1 MPSTPHST
9 IGGASTDSAPED
21 FAPFMLPLRVYW
33 EDTDAGGVV
42 YYANYLKFCERA
54 RTEWLRRL
62 GIEQQ
67 RLADTEGLLFVVSTA
82 QIRYVRPARLDDALL
97 VGVRV
102 AQRRG
107 ASLEFVQQVRRDD
120 AARTLLV
127 EAHVVVACVQAE
139 GMRPRRLPDAVVR
152 ALD

>member
-1 MPSTPHST
+1 MSDTPSTPPCSRE
-9 IGGASTDSAPED
+9 P
-21 FAPFMLPLRVYW
+21 FALPVRVYW

-62 GIEQQ
+62 GIDQQ
-67 RLADTEGLLFVVSTA
+67 RLADTAGLLFVVSTA
-82 QIRYVRPARLDDALL
+82 EVRYLRPARLDDALL
-97 VGVRV
+97 VGVDIG
-102 AQRRG
+102 QRRG

-120 AARTLLV
+120 ESAALLV
-127 EAHVVVACVQAE
+127 EARVVVACVQA
-139 GMRPRRLPDAVVR
+139 GSMRPRRLPDALLQ

>member
-1 MPSTPHST
+1 MSDTPRPQSPSREP
-9 IGGASTDSAPED
+9 
-21 FAPFMLPLRVYW
+21 FALPVRVYW

-62 GIEQQ
+62 GIDQQ

-82 QIRYVRPARLDDALL
+82 EVRYLRPARLDDSLL
-97 VGVRV
+97 VGVDIG
-102 AQRRG
+102 QRRG
-107 ASLEFVQQVRRDD
+107 ASLEFVQRIRRDD
-120 AARTLLV
+120 ESAALLV
-127 EAHVVVACVQAE
+127 EARVVVACVKA
-139 GMRPRRLPDAVVR
+139 GSMRPRRLPDALLQ

>member
-1 MPSTPHST
+1 MSDTQRLQSSCREP
-9 IGGASTDSAPED
+9 
-21 FAPFMLPLRVYW
+21 FALPVRVYW

-62 GIEQQ
+62 GIDQQ
-67 RLADTEGLLFVVSTA
+67 RLADTAGLLFVVSTA
-82 QIRYVRPARLDDALL
+82 EVRYLRPARLDDALL
-97 VGVRV
+97 VGVDIG
-102 AQRRG
+102 QRRG

-120 AARTLLV
+120 ESAALLV
-127 EAHVVVACVQAE
+127 EARVVVACVQA
-139 GMRPRRLPDAVVR
+139 GSMRPRRLPDALLQ